1 MKVLLEKG
9 VWLTDG
15 VGDPPRTVVEEKA
28 KEFKDKAAAMK
39 ALAEARKYRPFE
51 NAEFVEDFI

>member
-1 MKVLLEKG
+1 MKVLLENG

-15 VGDPPRTVVEEKA
+15 VGDPPRTEVEKNA
-28 KEFKDKAAAMK
+28 KDFNDVAAAMK